1 MATITCRGFTVQ
13 TDGDFPVVGQTAPP
27 FELVD
32 KDLNDIPLSHFNGK
46 KTVLSIV
53 PSLDTKVCPISTIKF
68 NKMAE
73 QFPGVN
79 FVVISADLPFA
90 MDRFCVAENL
100 ENITSLSMMR
110 SKQFGTDYGVLMLD
124 GPMGGITA
132 RAVLVLDE
140 AQKVIHGELV
150 ENTSN
155 EPDYDAVE
163 AALSR

>member
-1 MATITCRGFTVQ
+1 MTTITCRGFTVQ
-13 TDGDFPVVGQTAPP
+13 TDGHFPAVGEMAPP
-27 FELVD
+27 FELTD
-32 KDLNDIPLSHFNGK
+32 KDLQDIPLEHFKGK

-68 NKMAE
+68 NKMAD
-73 QFPGVN
+73 QFPDVN

-110 SKQFGTDYGVLMLD
+110 SKKFGSDYGVLMLD
-124 GPMGGITA
+124 GPMAGITA

-140 AQKVIHGELV
+140 KQQVMHSELV

-163 AALSR
+163 AVLSG